1 MLMSVIWG
9 MKKSSL
15 TSSMNGVI
23 LHHTYDRGYCYS
35 KVYLYTYINDCM
47 KMYVIVSYFTCI
59 FIIKIVR
66 VLLSFTPKNNELLY
80 MVFRICREDT

>member
-1 MLMSVIWG
+1 
-9 MKKSSL
+9 
-15 TSSMNGVI
+15 
-23 LHHTYDRGYCYS
+23 
-35 KVYLYTYINDCM
+35 M

-80 MVFRICREDT
+80 MVFRICREDTWFLILIKGAPGKFAEYQGQWMGTSMAVQ